1 MQKFNDQIQWYK
13 NKIDLLNSQYQDLE
27 VQHQKQLFEQKIL
40 ITSEQEN
47 IWKIRKKALKAKF

>member
-27 VQHQKQLFEQKIL
+27 IQHQKQLFEQKIL
-40 ITSEQEN
+40 IISEQEN